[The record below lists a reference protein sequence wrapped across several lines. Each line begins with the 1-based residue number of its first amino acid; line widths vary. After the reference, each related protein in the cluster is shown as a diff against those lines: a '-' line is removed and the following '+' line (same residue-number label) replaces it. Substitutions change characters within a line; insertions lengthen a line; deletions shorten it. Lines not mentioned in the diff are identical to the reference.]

1 MFSPMNSHGESELL
15 HFPTILDDDDDVVDI
30 MMGLSNDYAIDMMLG
45 LR

>member
-1 MFSPMNSHGESELL
+1 MNSHGETELL
-15 HFPTILDDDDDVVDI
+15 HFPTILDDDDVVDI